1 MVSVPREELSL
12 ALTLAGC
19 TLLAVWS
26 LVALTETIQAG
37 NLLAAFGWLP
47 AWLVGLIYGQ
57 AACEALFGGSAE

>member
-1 MVSVPREELSL
+1 
-12 ALTLAGC
+12 LAGC